1 MDTCAKLFNYGFNL
15 VLTRVLNLQKMYK
28 QTFPWYLWYLWQDKK
43 KKKMYCCHSKCCTS
57 TSHTVK
63 LTAYFTKII
72 FNALQ
77 FLACDTFENK
87 PKYEN
92 VQIFTQVLETML
104 LLQLRICCVETH
116 NVWLNE
122 CKVRTALCIW
132 NTYPDCFMH
141 RNRREVKN
149 K

>member
-1 MDTCAKLFNYGFNL
+1 M
-15 VLTRVLNLQKMYK
+15 VSLT
-28 QTFPWYLWYLWQDKK
+28 KK
-43 KKKMYCCHSKCCTS
+43 KEKSIVVIQTSK
-57 TSHTVK
+57 SHTVK

-116 NVWLNE
+116 NV
-122 CKVRTALCIW
+122 
-132 NTYPDCFMH
+132 
-141 RNRREVKN
+141 
-149 K
+149 